1 MSDQACRL
9 CRISLDHVH
18 VNLDK
23 ETQLEDVSLH
33 IHCGEITVLVGPN
46 GAGKTTLLRALLNQV
61 PFSGEI
67 RHEDHDGKPFSKVVT
82 GYVPQQL
89 PFDRQM
95 PITVRDT
102 LAAALSRRAV
112 WTGVSRATRL
122 KALETLKTAEAESLI
137 DKRLGTLSG
146 GELQRVLLALALSP
160 TPDLL
165 ILDEPVSGVDQNGQ
179 MLFLKT
185 VDTLRRHHHL
195 AILMVSHDWDMVK
208 KFADRV
214 ILINKSVLAMGT
226 PEEVFSSPAFS
237 QAFPVVKAGDSQ

>member
-1 MSDQACRL
+1 MSTAPCRL
-9 CRISLDHVH
+9 CRISLDQVG
-18 VNLDK
+18 VSLDK
-23 ETQLEDVSLH
+23 ETQLKDINLH

-46 GAGKTTLLRALLNQV
+46 GAGKTTLLRTLLRQV

-67 RHEDHDGKPFSKVVT
+67 RHEDHDGKPFSRVVT

-95 PITVRDT
+95 PITVRDM
-102 LAAALSRRAV
+102 LAATLTRRAV
-112 WTGVSRATRL
+112 WTGVSRKT
-122 KALETLKTAEAESLI
+122 KQQALAALNIAEAEKLLY
-137 DKRLGTLSG
+137 KRLGTLSG
-146 GELQRVLLALALSP
+146 GELQRVLLALALTP

-185 VDTLRRHHHL
+185 VDTLRKHHHL
-195 AILMVSHDWDMVK
+195 AILMVSHDWDMVRE
-208 KFADRV
+208 FADRV

-226 PEEVFSSPAFS
+226 PEEVFSSDAFHL
-237 QAFPVVKAGDSQ
+237 AFPAAKGGDA